1 METAATLALALC
13 QQMSD
18 TKAPNTGNYL
28 EGMQGPYGMVGQIQN
43 ASLIQAWFPYCQWTN
58 YGAMPSWDQTTTP
71 GNTTGM
77 PHPYATA
84 ASMLCIEFLISS
96 GQMTLAE
103 ITKQITDTPYLTLND
118 LYNGQDL
125 QTDAVNAMLAL
136 GMPTNNDPLSVW
148 GVDWGSSGNSPQ
160 GISS

>member
-1 METAATLALALC
+1 MDTAATLALKLC

-18 TKAPNTGNYL
+18 TKAPNTGDYL
-28 EGMQGPYGMVGQIQN
+28 AGVQGPYGMVGEVTN
-43 ASLIQAWFPYCQWTN
+43 AGLMVAWFPYCQWTN
-58 YGAMPSWDQTTTP
+58 YGAMPSWDASSTP

-84 ASMLCIEFLISS
+84 ASILMIEYLISS

-103 ITKQITDTPYLTLND
+103 VSKEITDTPYLTLGD

-136 GMPTNNDPLSVW
+136 GMPTNNDPLMVF
-148 GVDWGSSGNSPQ
+148 GVDWA
-160 GISS
+160 